1 MVADREVKQGLG
13 LPAQAAAVAAKEAA
27 GLLSALL
34 APCAAAGRCSQK
46 EVESL
51 ALSLAKACFEAFKAG
66 ATKPEKEVFGSI
78 KQPGSI
84 EAFLR
89 FPPEAAAWLLSEAE
103 KASVSKAV
111 VVRWAVAEQA
121 RLAGKPFQAS
131 AQEARVAS
139 RKEKV

>member
-1 MVADREVKQGLG
+1 M
-13 LPAQAAAVAAKEAA
+13 AAKEAA

-34 APCAAAGRCSQK
+34 APCVAASRCSQK

-66 ATKPEKEVFGSI
+66 ATEPEKEAFGSI

-89 FPPEAAAWLLSEAE
+89 FPPEAARWLLAEAE
-103 KASVSKAV
+103 KAGVSKAV

-121 RLAGKPFQAS
+121 RLAGKPLQAS
-131 AQEARVAS
+131 VQVPRVAS

>member
-1 MVADREVKQGLG
+1 MVAEREVKGLG

-66 ATKPEKEVFGSI
+66 ATEPEKEAFGSI
-78 KQPGSI
+78 KQPSVPTLPSRSSALAAGRGGESRREQGCSGSLGSGRAGAPGW
-84 EAFLR
+84 EAFPG
-89 FPPEAAAWLLSEAE
+89 FS
-103 KASVSKAV
+103 SK
-111 VVRWAVAEQA
+111 
-121 RLAGKPFQAS
+121 G
-131 AQEARVAS
+131 
-139 RKEKV
+139 